1 MPTLAAVAFDRLL
14 EPTASES
21 LERAT
26 HNSMPVPNS
35 KPPNPK
41 PAINLKLERRNSTS
55 DVEGKV
61 QQPRITPALYTT
73 PEVTALPGSPS
84 SYSPSPYV
92 INHKWRGPRL
102 LKSCSEG
109 GVTTSLN
116 AQKEKSSQNQED
128 GNNSLIASNG
138 IGVGNSIPKLVEV
151 KDANGINVSEVANNQ
166 IQSGNIV
173 WEVGSSTLNDD
184 LAVDADSLK
193 RDPLILENL
202 GDADDFYDPQDSLSH
217 ASNIEEDNSVC
228 VTYRLSKHTAAMGEF
243 FDAWEG
249 IFVLDICFIAFTTFV
264 F

>member
-1 MPTLAAVAFDRLL
+1 MPTLSAVAFDQLL

-26 HNSMPVPNS
+26 RSSMPVPIS
-35 KPPNPK
+35 KPPNPE
-41 PAINLKLERRNSTS
+41 PAINLKLERRNGTS
-55 DVEGKV
+55 HVEGKV
-61 QQPRITPALYTT
+61 QQPRMTPALYAT
-73 PEVTALPGSPS
+73 PEVTSLPGSPS

-116 AQKEKSSQNQED
+116 ADKEKSSQNHED
-128 GNNSLIASNG
+128 GNNSLIAFNG
-138 IGVGNSIPKLVEV
+138 IGFGNSIPKLVEV
-151 KDANGINVSEVANNQ
+151 KDANGFNDSEAANNQ
-166 IQSGNIV
+166 IQSGNVV
-173 WEVGSSTLNDD
+173 WEVGRSSLNDD
-184 LAVDADSLK
+184 LAVDADSRK
-193 RDPLILENL
+193 RDPLISENL

-217 ASNIEEDNSVC
+217 ASNTEEDNSVC
-228 VTYRLSKHTAAMGEF
+228 VTYRLSMHTAAMGEF

-249 IFVLDICFIAFTTFV
+249 IFVLDICFIAFSTFA